1 VNPEE
6 RDSRLSTATA
16 AARRLL
22 VHAID
27 VRFAL
32 DEATE
37 AIDGGAGPT
46 LEEVRRMRADLRAL
60 QQEIDC
66 LHDALW
72 APPRGGR
79 GVSEEADDELVKDLR
94 A

>member
-22 VHAID
+22 IHAID

-32 DEATE
+32 DEAAE
-37 AIDGGAGPT
+37 AFEGRDGPT

-60 QQEIDC
+60 QHEIDR

-72 APPRGGR
+72 VPSRDCR
-79 GVSEEADDELVKDLR
+79 GVSEEEGDEAVEELR